1 MPIINVKLK
10 VYGLW
15 SYYESNNLYMKFK
28 QLTIFYW
35 SDLLKH
41 KFFFIFIV

>member
-28 QLTIFYW
+28 QLTIFTGLIYLNI
-35 SDLLKH
+35 SLFL
-41 KFFFIFIV
+41 FL